1 MSPNTWIT
9 TAVGWGTYEWKKIN
23 AKLDELLQDIII
35 DEIEY
40 DLELKSLLTNPKVTS
55 KYVFDNLYR
64 GGPATLFG
72 PSLHV
77 LDRIAGGEDESKILR
92 KNIFKISKWHPILK
106 ALIQYWIK
114 SEIKSFDDGD
124 YLKRK
129 SKERSEK
136 FYKFY
141 GANISSRIK
150 EPPLR
155 PDEIK
160 EIEIIKVRFN
170 KIKNILIGIQKE
182 LSAMKGGMRTRKLR
196 SKKKG
201 TRRH

>member
-9 TAVGWGTYEWKKIN
+9 TRLGLGTHEWEKIN
-23 AKLDELLQDIII
+23 KKLEKLFEGILRESIT
-35 DEIEY
+35 Y
-40 DLELKSLLTNPKVTS
+40 DPELKSLLTNPKVTS
-55 KYVFDNLYR
+55 KYVFDNLFR

-72 PSLHV
+72 PSLDA
-77 LDRIAGGEDESKILR
+77 LDDIAEGKDVSKILR
-92 KNIFKISKWHPILK
+92 NNIFKISKWHPILK
-106 ALIQYWIK
+106 ALIQYLIK
-114 SEIKSFDDGD
+114 SEIESFDDGD

-129 SKERSEK
+129 RERRSEK
-136 FYKFY
+136 YHR
-141 GANISSRIK
+141 GTISSNIP

-160 EIEIIKVRFN
+160 EIEKIKVRFN